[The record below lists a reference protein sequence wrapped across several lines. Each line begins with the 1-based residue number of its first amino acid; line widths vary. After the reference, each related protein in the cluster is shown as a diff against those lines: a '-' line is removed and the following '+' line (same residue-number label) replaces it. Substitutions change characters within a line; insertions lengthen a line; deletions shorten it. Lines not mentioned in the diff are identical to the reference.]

1 MFMYRRND
9 DTDMS
14 ETKISEKLGVGLT
27 HEEKRQIRIEAAKRD
42 LSMSELARQ
51 ILMAEIVDDADT
63 EIDADT
69 NTGPAAGR
77 AE

>member
-1 MFMYRRND
+1 
-9 DTDMS
+9 MS

-51 ILMAEIVDDADT
+51 ILMAEIVDDADADA
-63 EIDADT
+63 DADT
-69 NTGPAAGR
+69 NTGAAAER